1 MFRLL
6 DRYMSREFTRIFIVF
21 VLGAPLLFVIG
32 DLVDNLGHYLDR
44 GLSPGQVALGYVYQM
59 PQFILFSF
67 PVAALIATVFTVG
80 NMTRHSE
87 IAAAKA
93 GGVSFHRL
101 TLPLLLL
108 GVLLTGAGFGLSE
121 LVPIGI
127 RKRAEVMGERG
138 PAQAART
145 DFVYRAPDGEVYA
158 VRRLDVAAGRIEG
171 LSMERE
177 GDEPRVPGVSV
188 FASSAYYAKGA
199 GWLLR
204 EGYLRLFVGPGQER
218 SWEFQTLHPVGL
230 TATPEQLLAI
240 PKSPDEM
247 GYRELGRFIDILRH
261 SGGKPFQLMVKR
273 AQKIAIPVATL
284 IIILFG
290 APLANSS
297 ARGGAA
303 YGIGISLGI
312 TVIYMMLLRVSGGM
326 GAGGS
331 IPPLLAA
338 WLPNLV
344 FFVAGVGLQARVK
357 T

>member
-1 MFRLL
+1 MRLL
-6 DRYMSREFTRIFIVF
+6 DRYLSRQFARIFVVF

-32 DLVDNLGHYLDR
+32 DLVDNLGRYLDQ
-44 GLSPGQVALGYVYQM
+44 GLTPGQVALGYVYQM

-101 TLPLLLL
+101 TLPLIIL
-108 GVLLTGAGFGLSE
+108 GILLTGAGYGLSE

-127 RKRAEVMGERG
+127 RKRAEVMGDRG

-145 DFVYRAPDGEVYA
+145 DFVYRTQDGQVYA
-158 VRRLDVAAGRIEG
+158 IRRLDVAAGRIEG
-171 LSMERE
+171 VSMERE
-177 GDEPRVPGVSV
+177 GDEPRIPGVNV
-188 FASSAYYAKGA
+188 IANAAFYTKND

-204 EGYLRLFVGPGQER
+204 EGYLRLFTGPGNE
-218 SWEFQTLHPVGL
+218 SDWEFQTLDPVHL

-273 AQKIAIPVATL
+273 DEKIAIPVATL

-297 ARGGAA
+297 AKGGAA

-326 GAGGS
+326 GSGGS

-338 WLPNLV
+338 WLPNLI
-344 FFVAGVGLQARVK
+344 FLVAGLGLQARVR

>member
-1 MFRLL
+1 MRLL
-6 DRYMSREFTRIFIVF
+6 DRYLSREFTRIFMVF
-21 VLGAPLLFVIG
+21 VLGAPVLFVIG
-32 DLVDNLGHYLDR
+32 DLVDNLGKYLDR
-44 GLSPGQVALGYVYQM
+44 GLTPGQVALGYVYQM

-101 TLPLLLL
+101 TLPLLML
-108 GVLLTGAGFGLSE
+108 GVLLTAAGFGLSE

-145 DFVYRAPDGEVYA
+145 DFVYRTADGQVYA
-158 VRRLDVAAGRIEG
+158 VRRLDVAAGRIAG
-171 LSMERE
+171 VSMERE
-177 GDEPRVPGVSV
+177 GDEPAIPSV
-188 FASSAYYAKGA
+188 NVIANTAYFTSGA

-204 EGYLRLFVGPGQER
+204 EGYLRLFAGKGNES
-218 SWEFQTLHPVGL
+218 SWQFQTLRPTHL

-261 SGGKPFQLMVKR
+261 SGGKPFGLMVKR
-273 AQKIAIPVATL
+273 DEKIAIPVATL

-338 WLPNLV
+338 WLPNII
-344 FFVAGVGLQARVK
+344 FFGAGLGLQARVK